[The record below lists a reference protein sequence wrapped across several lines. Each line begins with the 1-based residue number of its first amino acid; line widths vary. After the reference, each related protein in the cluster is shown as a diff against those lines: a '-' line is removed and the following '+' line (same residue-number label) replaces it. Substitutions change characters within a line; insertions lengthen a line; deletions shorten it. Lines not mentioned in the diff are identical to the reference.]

1 MGVVMHLAV
10 LAACIAAGLR
20 FPPAQALATF
30 VAMTSNFAL
39 NNVLTYRDRRLR
51 GARLVTGLLS
61 FYAVCATGAVANVGV
76 ASFVF
81 ERESSWWVAGLAG
94 VAVGTVWNYVMTALF
109 TWGAGRPGR

>member
-1 MGVVMHLAV
+1 MHRDPV
-10 LAACIAAGLR
+10 LHRGGPALPVSQAA
-20 FPPAQALATF
+20 ATF
-30 VAMTSNFAL
+30 GAMTSNFPL
-39 NNVLTYRDRRLR
+39 NNLTYRDR
-51 GARLVTGLLS
+51 GSARFALGLIS

-81 ERESSWWVAGLAG
+81 ERQPSWWVAGLAG